1 MIDIELAGQVALV
14 TGAARGIGLVVAE
27 DLARE
32 GVNICGTDVR
42 SELLGIEMGRIAQQ
56 HGVETLALT
65 ADVGVEEQVAAM
77 VQQVYSK
84 WGRIDILINNAGVR
98 KVAPAYETSVQVWDE
113 IQSANLRGQFLCTRE
128 TLRQGMLDRNEGV
141 IIFISSGSG
150 KKGEGGSSAYCAS
163 KFGVTGF
170 AESVA
175 KDLKDTKI
183 RSTTIMPGM
192 IWTPMAEE
200 SEMADQDVDW
210 LDAGQVSKAVLFCI
224 KQEADTIIPEIQ
236 IYHRSQI

>member
-1 MIDIELAGQVALV
+1 MDIDLTGNVALI

-32 GVNICGTDVR
+32 GVNVCGTDIR
-42 SELLGIEMGRIAQQ
+42 SDLLNHEMGRIAAQYE
-56 HGVETLALT
+56 VETLAIT
-65 ADVGVEEQVAAM
+65 ADVGAEVQVVEM
-77 VQQVYSK
+77 VQQAFLK
-84 WGRIDILINNAGVR
+84 WGQVDILINNAGIR
-98 KVAPAYETSVQVWDE
+98 QVAPIYDTTVSVWDK
-113 IQSANLRGQFLCTRE
+113 IQSANLRGQYLCTRE
-128 TLRQGMLDRNEGV
+128 VLKQGMLDRNEGV

-150 KKGEGGSSAYCAS
+150 KRGEKGSSSYCAS

-183 RSTTIMPGM
+183 RTSTIMPGM
-192 IWTPMAEE
+192 VWTPMAEE
-200 SEMADQDVDW
+200 SEFADQDVDW
-210 LDAGQVSKAVLFCI
+210 LDSGQVSKAILLCI
-224 KQEADTIIPEIQ
+224 NQDVNTIIPEIQ

>member
-1 MIDIELAGQVALV
+1 MEFDLAGKVALI

-27 DLARE
+27 DLAKQ
-32 GVNICGTDVR
+32 GVNICGTDTR
-42 SELLGIEMGRIAQQ
+42 SDLLKREMDRIAGQ
-56 HGVETLALT
+56 HKIETLAVP
-65 ADVGVEEQVAAM
+65 ADVGVEEQVAELVRQAF
-77 VQQVYSK
+77 SK
-84 WGRIDILINNAGVR
+84 WGRIDILINNAGIR
-98 KVAPAYETSVQVWDE
+98 QVAPVYDTTAGVWDE
-113 IQSANLRGQFLCTRE
+113 IHSANLKGHYLCTRQV
-128 TLRQGMLDRNEGV
+128 LKQGMLERNEGV

-150 KKGEGGSSAYCAS
+150 KRGEQGSSAYCAS

-183 RSTTIMPGM
+183 RCSAIMPGM

-200 SEMADQDVDW
+200 SEYADQDVDW
-210 LDAGQVSKAVLFCI
+210 LDASYVSQAILFCI
-224 KQEADTIIPEIQ
+224 KQDKDTIIPEIQ

>member
-1 MIDIELAGQVALV
+1 MIDIELAGHVALI

-42 SELLGIEMGRIAQQ
+42 SGLLDREMGRIAQQ
-56 HGVETLALT
+56 HGVETLAIT

-77 VQQVYSK
+77 VQQAYSK

-150 KKGEGGSSAYCAS
+150 KRGEGGQ
-163 KFGVTGF
+163 FGVLCF
-170 AESVA
+170 Q
-175 KDLKDTKI
+175 I
-183 RSTTIMPGM
+183 RCYRVCRIGGEGLERYKNSQHDHY
-192 IWTPMAEE
+192 ARH
-200 SEMADQDVDW
+200 D
-210 LDAGQVSKAVLFCI
+210 LDAHGRRI
-224 KQEADTIIPEIQ
+224 GDG
-236 IYHRSQI
+236 

>member
-1 MIDIELAGQVALV
+1 MDIDLTGHVALI

-32 GVNICGTDVR
+32 GVNVCGTDIR
-42 SELLGIEMGRIAQQ
+42 TDLLNHEMGRIAEQYE
-56 HGVETLALT
+56 VETLAIT
-65 ADVGVEEQVAAM
+65 ADVGAEDQVVEM
-77 VQQVYSK
+77 VQQAFLK
-84 WGRIDILINNAGVR
+84 WGQVDILINNAGIR
-98 KVAPAYETSVQVWDE
+98 KVAPIYDTTVSVWDE
-113 IQSANLRGQFLCTRE
+113 IQSANLRGQYLCTRE
-128 TLRQGMLDRNEGV
+128 VLKQGMLDRNEGV

-150 KKGEGGSSAYCAS
+150 IRGEKGSSSYCAS

-183 RSTTIMPGM
+183 RTSTIMPGM

-200 SEMADQDVDW
+200 SEFADQDVDW
-210 LDAGQVSKAVLFCI
+210 LDSGQVSKAILFCI
-224 KQEADTIIPEIQ
+224 KQDVNTIIPEIQ

>member
-1 MIDIELAGQVALV
+1 MDIDLTGNVALI

-32 GVNICGTDVR
+32 GVNVCGTDIR
-42 SELLGIEMGRIAQQ
+42 SDLLNHEMGRIAAQYE
-56 HGVETLALT
+56 VETLAIT
-65 ADVGVEEQVAAM
+65 ADVGAEVQVVEM
-77 VQQVYSK
+77 VQQAFLK
-84 WGRIDILINNAGVR
+84 WGQVDILINNAGIR
-98 KVAPAYETSVQVWDE
+98 QVAPIYDTTVSVWDK
-113 IQSANLRGQFLCTRE
+113 IQSANLRGQYLCTRE
-128 TLRQGMLDRNEGV
+128 VLKQGMLDRNEGV

-150 KKGEGGSSAYCAS
+150 KRGEKGSSSYCAS

-183 RSTTIMPGM
+183 RTSTIMPGM
-192 IWTPMAEE
+192 VWTPMAEE
-200 SEMADQDVDW
+200 SEFADQDVDW
-210 LDAGQVSKAVLFCI
+210 LDSGQVSKAILFCI
-224 KQEADTIIPEIQ
+224 KQDVNTIIPEIQ

>member
-1 MIDIELAGQVALV
+1 MDIDLTGNVALI

-32 GVNICGTDVR
+32 GVNVCGTDIR
-42 SELLGIEMGRIAQQ
+42 SDLLNREMGRIAAQYE
-56 HGVETLALT
+56 VETLAIT
-65 ADVGVEEQVAAM
+65 ADVGAEVQVVEM
-77 VQQVYSK
+77 VQQAFRK
-84 WGRIDILINNAGVR
+84 WGQVDILINNAGIR
-98 KVAPAYETSVQVWDE
+98 QVAPIYDTTVSVWDE
-113 IQSANLRGQFLCTRE
+113 IQSANLRGQYLCTRE
-128 TLRQGMLDRNEGV
+128 VLKQGMLDRNEGV

-150 KKGEGGSSAYCAS
+150 KRGEKGSSSYCAS

-183 RSTTIMPGM
+183 RTSTIMPGM
-192 IWTPMAEE
+192 VWTPMAEE
-200 SEMADQDVDW
+200 SEFADQDVDW
-210 LDAGQVSKAVLFCI
+210 LDSGQVSKAILFCI
-224 KQEADTIIPEIQ
+224 KQDVNTIIPEIQ

>member
-1 MIDIELAGQVALV
+1 MDIDLTGNVALI

-32 GVNICGTDVR
+32 GVNVCGTDIR
-42 SELLGIEMGRIAQQ
+42 SDLLNHEMGRIAAQYE
-56 HGVETLALT
+56 VETLAIT
-65 ADVGVEEQVAAM
+65 ADVGAEVQVVEM
-77 VQQVYSK
+77 VQQAFLK
-84 WGRIDILINNAGVR
+84 WGQVDILINNAGIR
-98 KVAPAYETSVQVWDE
+98 QVAPIYDTTVSVWDE
-113 IQSANLRGQFLCTRE
+113 IQSANLRGQYLCTRE
-128 TLRQGMLDRNEGV
+128 VLKQGMLDRNEGV

-150 KKGEGGSSAYCAS
+150 KRGEKGSSSYCAS

-183 RSTTIMPGM
+183 RTSTIMPGM
-192 IWTPMAEE
+192 VWTPMAEE
-200 SEMADQDVDW
+200 SEFADQDVDW
-210 LDAGQVSKAVLFCI
+210 LDSGQVSKAILFCI
-224 KQEADTIIPEIQ
+224 KQDVNTIIPEIQ

>member
-1 MIDIELAGQVALV
+1 MDIDLTGNVALI

-27 DLARE
+27 DLAKE
-32 GVNICGTDVR
+32 GVNVCGTDVR
-42 SELLGIEMGRIAQQ
+42 SELLKREMGRIAEQNE
-56 HGVETLALT
+56 VETLAIP
-65 ADVGVEEQVAAM
+65 ADIGVEQQVAEVVRQAIL
-77 VQQVYSK
+77 K
-84 WGRIDILINNAGVR
+84 WGQIDILINNAGIR
-98 KVAPAYETSVQVWDE
+98 QVAPVYETTASVWDE
-113 IQSANLRGQFLCTRE
+113 IQAANLRGQYLCTRE
-128 TLRQGMLDRNEGV
+128 VLKQGMLDRNEGV

-150 KKGEGGSSAYCAS
+150 KSGEKGSSAYCAS

-183 RSTTIMPGM
+183 RSSAIMPGM

-200 SEMADQDVDW
+200 SEFADQDVDW
-210 LDAGQVSKAVLFCI
+210 LESRHVSQAILFCI
-224 KQEADTIIPEIQ
+224 KQDEDTIIPEIQ

>member
-1 MIDIELAGQVALV
+1 MDIDLAGNAALI

-27 DLARE
+27 DLAKE
-32 GVNICGTDVR
+32 GVNVCGTDVR
-42 SELLGIEMGRIAQQ
+42 SDLLKHEMDRIAEQYE
-56 HGVETLALT
+56 VETLAVP
-65 ADVGVEEQVAAM
+65 ADVGVEQQMVEVVRQVIL
-77 VQQVYSK
+77 K
-84 WGRIDILINNAGVR
+84 WGRIDILINNAGIR
-98 KVAPAYETSVQVWDE
+98 QVAPIYDTTAGVWDE
-113 IQSANLRGQFLCTRE
+113 IQSANLRGQYLCTRE
-128 TLRQGMLDRNEGV
+128 VLKQGMLDRNEGV

-150 KKGEGGSSAYCAS
+150 KRGEKGSSAYCAS

-183 RSTTIMPGM
+183 RCSAIMPGM

-200 SEMADQDVDW
+200 SEYADQDVDW
-210 LDAGQVSKAVLFCI
+210 LDSKHVSQAILFCI
-224 KQEADTIIPEIQ
+224 KQDEDTIIPEIQ

>member
-1 MIDIELAGQVALV
+1 MDINLTGNSALI
-14 TGAARGIGLVVAE
+14 TGAARGIGLAVAE

-32 GVNICGTDVR
+32 GVNVCGTDVR
-42 SELLGIEMGRIAQQ
+42 TDLLNREMDRIADRYQ
-56 HGVETLALT
+56 VETLAVT
-65 ADVGVEEQVAAM
+65 ANVGVEKQVEEM

-84 WGRIDILINNAGVR
+84 WGQIDILINNAGIR
-98 KVAPAYETSVQVWDE
+98 RIAPVYETTASVWDE
-113 IQSANLRGQFLCTRE
+113 ILSANLRGQYLCTRE
-128 TLRQGMLDRNEGV
+128 VLKQGMLDRNEGV

-150 KKGEGGSSAYCAS
+150 KNGEKGSSAYCAS

-183 RSTTIMPGM
+183 RTSAIMPGM

-210 LDAGQVSKAVLFCI
+210 LDSGQVSRVVLFCI
-224 KQEADTIIPEIQ
+224 KQDVNTIIPEIR